1 MMWEVYRYLDY
12 GWVQRYWIEPSYHFS
27 YFGWDWLQP
36 WPGDWMYLHFAA
48 MGVLACFIF
57 IGLFYRLS
65 STLFFLL
72 FTMMFLMEEAQYL
85 NHFYLVALIS
95 GVMIFVPAHRALSVD
110 GWLWPEI
117 RAQLAP
123 AWSFWLLRFMIGVPY
138 FFGGIAK
145 LNLDWLQ
152 GFPLHAWLGSRTDV
166 PIIGQYFTEPW
177 MVFFFSYSGMLLDL
191 LVVPFLLWRKSRP
204 YAFGFALSFHLLNH
218 RLFNIGIFP
227 WFMIA
232 GTLLFFAPDWP
243 RRIWRA
249 LRLPEGTR
257 QPYHPPSL
265 TRQRIILTVLALF
278 VGIQIFLP
286 LRHFLIPGNASWTEE
301 GHRFAWHM
309 KLRSKSADIVFWLTD
324 PATGERWAEDPRDYL
339 TDRQA
344 RKMAT
349 RPYMIHQFVY
359 FLKDEMAA
367 RGISDVEIR
376 VEATAGLNGRAQQL
390 LIDPTVDLAAE
401 PLRGIGWRDDWIIPL
416 YQPLPP
422 ISDAAD

>member
-1 MMWEVYRYLDY
+1 MVDALKSKKIDPWWKRLKNRLFAPVDIAAIIYFRLAFGGIMMWEVYRYLDH
-12 GWVQRYWIEPSYHFS
+12 GWVRRYWIEPSYHFS

-48 MGVLACFIF
+48 MGVLAFFIF

-232 GTLLFFAPDWP
+232 GTLLFFDPDWP
-243 RRIWRA
+243 RRVWRA

-257 QPYHPPSL
+257 RPYHPPSL

-324 PATGERWAEDPRDYL
+324 PATGEALGGGSARLPNRPAGAEDGD
-339 TDRQA
+339 
-344 RKMAT
+344 
-349 RPYMIHQFVY
+349 
-359 FLKDEMAA
+359 
-367 RGISDVEIR
+367 
-376 VEATAGLNGRAQQL
+376 TAVH
-390 LIDPTVDLAAE
+390 D
-401 PLRGIGWRDDWIIPL
+401 
-416 YQPLPP
+416 PP
-422 ISDAAD
+422 IRLLPEG